1 MTVRSAGSAAF
12 RGAIGGLRLARDFL
26 LTALVLAFAAPLWLL
41 PWGAA
46 AALGELY
53 GRAAFVLWP
62 VARRAGM
69 INLRRAYGAEMDR
82 ATAARWTLESFGS
95 LGRAIAEGV
104 QFARRYKRGGA
115 WNEVCAPRDPAL
127 EARML
132 ADPRPKI
139 FVTGHLGCWEIAMRT
154 VALRSGVAGS
164 AIARRVDNPFLNA
177 VVRRVRLRAASEW
190 IEKRGATSE
199 ALRRL
204 RRGENVALLADENG
218 GPRGTFVPFFGRP
231 ASAHKT
237 PAILAAMTGSPIV
250 VGAAIRQPGG
260 RRFAFELA
268 VVEPRPDAPDA
279 GEEIRRLS
287 GEIAAVFERW
297 IREHP
302 TQWRWVHWR
311 WRDRPGGGCE
321 TYRPADLDAAFD
333 RAAGAVWEAGVDVGR

>member
-115 WNEVCAPRDPAL
+115 WNEV
-127 EARML
+127 
-132 ADPRPKI
+132 
-139 FVTGHLGCWEIAMRT
+139 
-154 VALRSGVAGS
+154 
-164 AIARRVDNPFLNA
+164 
-177 VVRRVRLRAASEW
+177 
-190 IEKRGATSE
+190 
-199 ALRRL
+199 
-204 RRGENVALLADENG
+204 
-218 GPRGTFVPFFGRP
+218 
-231 ASAHKT
+231 
-237 PAILAAMTGSPIV
+237 
-250 VGAAIRQPGG
+250 
-260 RRFAFELA
+260 
-268 VVEPRPDAPDA
+268 
-279 GEEIRRLS
+279 
-287 GEIAAVFERW
+287 
-297 IREHP
+297 
-302 TQWRWVHWR
+302 
-311 WRDRPGGGCE
+311 
-321 TYRPADLDAAFD
+321 
-333 RAAGAVWEAGVDVGR
+333 